1 MKRKAFLQTITGSA
15 AALAAGAAGWVVIR
29 GSVRIRPL
37 NPDACGASFLAF
49 CERAKFATAEEAVQV
64 AARRGQAFELFLD
77 GDASAAEILPLKEAK
92 TKGGDPVEPLAQ
104 PRPDGR
110 ALDKLKTAS
119 NRIRR
124 TRNERGSPQEVVLS
138 MSRST
143 GAWARSLAQAL
154 DSSPSSV
161 ASIL

>member
-37 NPDACGASFLAF
+37 NPDTCGASFLAF

-77 GDASAAEILPLKEAK
+77 GDASAAEVLPLKEAK
-92 TKGGDPVEPLAQ
+92 KKKDGDPVEPLAQ

-119 NRIRR
+119 NRIKRI
-124 TRNERGSPQEVVLS
+124 RNERALAKLS
-138 MSRST
+138 MSHST
-143 GAWARSLAQAL
+143 DAWARSLAQAL
-154 DSSPSSV
+154 DSSPSAV
-161 ASIL
+161 ASI

>member
-37 NPDACGASFLAF
+37 NPDTCGASFLAF

-77 GDASAAEILPLKEAK
+77 GDASAAETLPLKEAK
-92 TKGGDPVEPLAQ
+92 KKDGDPVEPLAQ

-119 NRIRR
+119 NRIKRI
-124 TRNERGSPQEVVLS
+124 RNGRALAKLS

>member
-37 NPDACGASFLAF
+37 NPDTCGASFLAF

-77 GDASAAEILPLKEAK
+77 GDASAAEVLPLKEAK
-92 TKGGDPVEPLAQ
+92 KKKDGDPVEPLAQ

-119 NRIRR
+119 NRIKRI
-124 TRNERGSPQEVVLS
+124 RNERALAKLS
-138 MSRST
+138 MSHST

-161 ASIL
+161 ASII